1 MDRRHALCT
10 VSISNQNSVY
20 PTSET
25 RFSVELEKPN
35 RSTKVLSGGE
45 TKLLNLVI
53 EHTRRELWSAQAW
66 CDIRDNI
73 YTSK

>member
-10 VSISNQNSVY
+10 VSISNQISVY

-45 TKLLNLVI
+45 TKLLI
-53 EHTRRELWSAQAW
+53 EHARRELWSAQAW

-73 YTSK
+73 